1 MRKKTIAIM
10 ATSPIAVKFHLENI
24 IEHIN
29 EKYIV
34 IVVTNLSEDSHQYL
48 KNFSK
53 EVRFFDS
60 KMKRKISIIHDIR
73 TLILLFR
80 FFRNEKISMFFS
92 ITPKAGLL
100 GSLASFFMRVPIRVH
115 TFTGQVWQTKKG
127 FYKRL
132 LMFLDRLIYLLCTKV
147 LVDSPSQRQ
156 FLIENRIISFKD
168 SLVLGNGSFCGV
180 DINRFL
186 PNRDSR
192 TNIRKMMR
200 VSDTD
205 IIFLFVG
212 RFDIDKGIIELIKAF
227 SLLSDEIKN
236 ISLWL
241 LGPSENANKYLDEL
255 ITIKE
260 SEKIKILPYSQSP
273 EKYMAAADIFCL
285 PSYRE
290 GFGTVIIESAASG
303 IPSIGTNIHGL
314 IDSIVDGKTG
324 LLVDPG
330 DIKSLSESM
339 FKLASNQELRIKMG
353 RAARS
358 RAKEL
363 YSQDLVVPRLGHFID
378 NELQNLD
385 I

>member
-1 MRKKTIAIM
+1 M

>member
-1 MRKKTIAIM
+1 MSKKTIAIM

-34 IVVTNLSEDSHQYL
+34 IVVTNLSEDSHRYL

-227 SLLSDEIKN
+227 SLLLDEIKN

>member
-1 MRKKTIAIM
+1 M

-34 IVVTNLSEDSHQYL
+34 IVVTNLSEDSHRYL

-227 SLLSDEIKN
+227 SLLLDEIKN

-241 LGPSENANKYLDEL
+241 LGPSDNANKYLDEL

>member
-1 MRKKTIAIM
+1 M

-34 IVVTNLSEDSHQYL
+34 IVVTNLSEDSHRYL

-227 SLLSDEIKN
+227 SLLLDEIKN